1 MYDTKAIA
9 GNTKREKKKSHLKDL
24 DQITITFR
32 SDTWIIWVSS
42 DGHLFDAIFEDS
54 TSWHHLEEK
63 KN

>member
-1 MYDTKAIA
+1 MEFKCLIQKQLRATQK
-9 GNTKREKKKSHLKDL
+9 EKKKNPHLKDL

-54 TSWHHLEEK
+54 TS
-63 KN
+63 

>member
-1 MYDTKAIA
+1 MIQKQLRATQK
-9 GNTKREKKKSHLKDL
+9 EKKKSHLKDL

-54 TSWHHLEEK
+54 TS
-63 KN
+63 